1 MQQRRDPQV
10 LDVVLRELELLRNR
24 DRHVRHAMRMALLV
38 ALSGLDVVGQELERR
53 QVRVLHF
60 DEARLPLLDEAA
72 DHVAREDQEPG
83 PRHQRQ
89 QRVAVESGQHV
100 ETLHVLVEEH
110 QGDDEHPRQHRK
122 TPAAIEAGE
131 DHRQI
136 VKAQERKLLVHEGVN
151 RYQAEHEHEHED
163 LLEVAEHE

>member
-1 MQQRRDPQV
+1 MISAAP
-10 LDVVLRELELLRNR
+10 
-24 DRHVRHAMRMALLV
+24 RMARAAATEGSEADRV
-38 ALSGLDVVGQELERR
+38 SRR
-53 QVRVLHF
+53 ISRWS
-60 DEARLPLLDEAA
+60 
-72 DHVAREDQEPG
+72 
-83 PRHQRQ
+83 
-89 QRVAVESGQHV
+89 RVAVESGQHV

-136 VKAQERKLLVHEGVN
+136 VKAQERKLLLHEGVN

-163 LLEVAEHE
+163 LLEMAEHEQL

>member
-1 MQQRRDPQV
+1 
-10 LDVVLRELELLRNR
+10 
-24 DRHVRHAMRMALLV
+24 
-38 ALSGLDVVGQELERR
+38 
-53 QVRVLHF
+53 VLHF

-72 DHVAREDQEPG
+72 DHVAREDQEPR

-89 QRVAVESGQHV
+89 QRVAVESRQHV

-110 QGDDEHPRQHRK
+110 QGDDEHPRKHRK

-151 RYQAEHEHEHED
+151 RYQAEYEHEHED
-163 LLEVAEHE
+163 LLEVAEYEQLGALHRAGTGHGTSGRGWSDWGATPKWEAGGECAIGSAPSPPLPWSFV